1 MIILIE
7 IFHYFN
13 KGNDDASTNYILAT
27 FIEIKVFS
35 VQYGGVKEVD
45 DAIWPV
51 KFYGL

>member
-13 KGNDDASTNYILAT
+13 KGNDDASTNYILA
-27 FIEIKVFS
+27 FIEIRVFS
-35 VQYGGVKEVD
+35 VQYPGVTEVD
-45 DAIWPV
+45 DAIRPV